1 MWTVSLLVSDDG
13 CPRDVEVAFGMSSNL
28 EPSSRHVPK
37 CSGTVRGVCELAQGG
52 EEKGWDGIRHADEA
66 ETVAH
71 Y

>member
-1 MWTVSLLVSDDG
+1 MSLLVLDDG
-13 CPRDVEVAFGMSSNL
+13 CPPDVEAAFGMSSNL
-28 EPSSRHVPK
+28 EPSNRRVPRCSR
-37 CSGTVRGVCELAQGG
+37 TLRGVCELAQGG